1 MELERFVSNGQV
13 VILNSN
19 GTTTTWY
26 GTIPGGLAF
35 AAGVPNASPAGWDA
49 CRSAGVP
56 VGAETS
62 RRSRRSNGRRA

>member
-49 CRSAGVP
+49 CRAAGIP
-56 VGAETS
+56 VCAETT
-62 RRSRRSNGRRA
+62 RRTRRPNGRRA

>member
-35 AAGVPNASPAGWDA
+35 AAGVP
-49 CRSAGVP
+49 

-62 RRSRRSNGRRA
+62 RRSRRLTGRRA